1 LKPTLIGWFRAIDL
15 MVRSTD
21 FLPHS
26 IVSVGTEEE
35 LTEMAEFYH
44 VTATKEISPHS
55 WDGQTRHFIAR
66 IIGGLGWPLTA
77 FALFC
82 TGFIAK
88 RSRGTPHAQERLA
101 VLLSLWGG
109 ATALALIVSLVEATS
124 FPAVIGA
131 YLAPAVPLI
140 IACWVLAPAWAW
152 NLRSSAESRA

>member
-1 LKPTLIGWFRAIDL
+1 

-21 FLPHS
+21 FLTQS

-35 LTEMAEFYH
+35 LEEMAEFYH
-44 VTATKEISPHS
+44 VTATKEVLPIS
-55 WDGQTRHFIAR
+55 WEGQTRHFIAR
-66 IIGGLGWPLTA
+66 ILGGLGWPLTT

-82 TGFIAK
+82 TVFIAK
-88 RSRGTPHAQERLA
+88 RSRCTPDARGRLA

-152 NLRSSAESRA
+152 NLKSTSKSRA